1 MLERQRTFRKRTVA
15 GRGGQRNG
23 DLMNATGGDCHLV
36 DRVRVVN
43 ITYTVSPHGEVKGR
57 CGSKYSVA

>member
-1 MLERQRTFRKRTVA
+1 MRTVA
-15 GRGGQRNG
+15 GRGGRRNG

-43 ITYTVSPHGEVKGR
+43 LAYTVNRYGEMKGWVGR
-57 CGSKYSVA
+57 EYSVV